1 MKNLILFLL
10 SFVFS
15 NIYAQTK
22 FRTVPVVQYESSL
35 TTEEYE
41 MIKSVLNQKK
51 SIHIHPD
58 AKKKNFLLC
67 WEGEKTKFEII
78 GPNGKIIKKGRI
90 NINKNIST
98 KRWKSGV
105 YTIKINNVVEYLF
118 LVRK

>member
-1 MKNLILFLL
+1 MKNLTLLLFL
-10 SFVFS
+10 FVFTNVYS
-15 NIYAQTK
+15 QTK
-22 FRTVPVVQYESSL
+22 FRTVPVVEYESSL

-58 AKKKNFLLC
+58 SKKKRFLLC

-78 GPNGKIIKKGRI
+78 GPDNTVIKKGII
-90 NINKNIST
+90 NVNRHIST
-98 KRWKSGV
+98 KRWKNGV